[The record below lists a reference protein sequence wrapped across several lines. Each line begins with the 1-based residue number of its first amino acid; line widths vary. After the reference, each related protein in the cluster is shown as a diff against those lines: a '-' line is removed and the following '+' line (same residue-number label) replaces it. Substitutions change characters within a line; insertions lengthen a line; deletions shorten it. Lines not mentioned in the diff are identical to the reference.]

1 MGFEKAK
8 GRKVI
13 DCWFI
18 VSVLSYLVFI
28 IALEAI
34 CEEIRLECLQKLFY
48 AAYLGL
54 VKKKTL
60 ESWKIRTEV
69 LKEGN

>member
-1 MGFEKAK
+1 M
-8 GRKVI
+8 
-13 DCWFI
+13 
-18 VSVLSYLVFI
+18 SSYLVFI
-28 IALEAI
+28 IALEVI

-54 VKKKTL
+54 VKKTL

-69 LKEGN
+69 LKE